1 MWENDHVTRDIL
13 VVMKMGWR
21 HQSDFNDNRVGKW
34 GFDSMKMVEF
44 FLSFQTKKGDVGVAK
59 IAILESFLFKRH
71 SSGIA
76 FFESS
81 PWHFQ
86 VTAHQ
91 V

>member
-44 FLSFQTKKGDVGVAK
+44 FLSFQTKKGDVSRCERGTPELSDSTILLHITNILQTVYTHK
-59 IAILESFLFKRH
+59 IY
-71 SSGIA
+71 
-76 FFESS
+76 
-81 PWHFQ
+81 
-86 VTAHQ
+86 T
-91 V
+91 